1 MTVILKDTVPPI
13 IEVADLGYAAVAVY
27 SLLYQSAY
35 QDQRY
40 DKRNCVRRRDCGGT
54 TNWSHKGIANKLHMG
69 KQKVIE
75 CINQLLDN
83 GFIQHEG
90 FMTSAKG
97 SKHRVYRVVHPT
109 MLEIVRTVMP
119 MLPCKPS
126 ITAERNTT
134 YAKGLSSPYIHDA
147 ITQEWY
153 LSGYDLGLDRLDLDP
168 RSTDTE
174 L

>member
-13 IEVADLGYAAVAVY
+13 IEVAEFGYAVVAVY

-40 DKRNCVRRRDCGGT
+40 DKRQCIKRRDCGGT

-75 CINQLLDN
+75 CIDLLLDN
-83 GFIQHEG
+83 GFIQLEG
-90 FMTSAKG
+90 FMPSAKG
-97 SKHRVYRVVHPT
+97 SKHRIYRVVHPT
-109 MLEIVRTVMP
+109 MLAIVKDVMP
-119 MLPCKPS
+119 ILPCLPS
-126 ITAERNTT
+126 VNAKKWST
-134 YAKGLSSPYIHDA
+134 YQQRPSYHQG
-147 ITQEWY
+147 E
-153 LSGYDLGLDRLDLDP
+153 DLVGQSKTEDIYSWELDGRLN
-168 RSTDTE
+168 DTS

>member
-13 IEVADLGYAAVAVY
+13 VEVAEFGYAAVAVY

-40 DKRNCVRRRDCGGT
+40 DKTYCIKRRDCGGT

-75 CINQLLDN
+75 CIDLLLDN
-83 GFIQHEG
+83 GFIQLEG
-90 FMTSAKG
+90 FMPSTKG
-97 SKHRVYRVVHPT
+97 SKHRIYRVVQPT
-109 MLEIVRTVMP
+109 MLTVVRDVMP
-119 MLPCKPS
+119 ILPCLPS
-126 ITAERNTT
+126 DN
-134 YAKGLSSPYIHDA
+134 AKKRSTHQQRPSDHLSRDYVDHFKIEDIYS
-147 ITQEWY
+147 W
-153 LSGYDLGLDRLDLDP
+153 GLDARLN
-168 RSTDTE
+168 DTS

>member
-1 MTVILKDTVPPI
+1 MTVILRDTVPPI
-13 IEVADLGYAAVAVY
+13 IEVAEFGYAAVAVY

-40 DKRNCVRRRDCGGT
+40 DKSLCLKRRDCGGT

-109 MLEIVRTVMP
+109 MLATVRAVMP
-119 MLPCKPS
+119 ILPYKPS
-126 ITAERNTT
+126 ITAERNTA
-134 YAKGLSSPYIHDA
+134 YAKRSSSPYIHDTY
-147 ITQEWY
+147 TQELY
-153 LSGYDLGLDRLDLDP
+153 LSGHDLDLDP

>member
-13 IEVADLGYAAVAVY
+13 VEVAEFGYAAVTVY

-40 DKRNCVRRRDCGGT
+40 DKTRCIKRRDCGET

-75 CINQLLDN
+75 CIDLLLDN
-83 GFIQHEG
+83 GFIQLEG
-90 FMTSAKG
+90 FMPSIKG
-97 SKHRVYRVVHPT
+97 SKHRIYRVVHPT
-109 MLEIVRTVMP
+109 MLTIVRDVMP
-119 MLPCKPS
+119 ILPCLPS
-126 ITAERNTT
+126 EN
-134 YAKGLSSPYIHDA
+134 AKKWSTNQQRPSYHRGEDHVDQSETEDIYSWEPD
-147 ITQEWY
+147 
-153 LSGYDLGLDRLDLDP
+153 GRLN
-168 RSTDTE
+168 DTS

>member
-1 MTVILKDTVPPI
+1 MSVILKDTVPPI
-13 IEVADLGYAAVAVY
+13 IEVAEFGYAAAAVY
-27 SLLYQSAY
+27 SLLYQSTY
-35 QDQRY
+35 QDQRH
-40 DKRNCVRRRDCGGT
+40 DKRNYVRRRDCGGT
-54 TNWSHKGIANKLHMG
+54 TNWSHKGLANKLHMG

-109 MLEIVRTVMP
+109 MLETVRAVMP
-119 MLPCKPS
+119 TLPDKPS

-134 YAKGLSSPYIHDA
+134 YTKMPSSPYIHDA
-147 ITQEWY
+147 IPK
-153 LSGYDLGLDRLDLDP
+153 G
-168 RSTDTE
+168 
-174 L
+174 